1 MIFYKNDSLPEG
13 KWTSEKLPNGKF
25 KTNFHSDFYYLQH
38 CDNTTKGP
46 EEELPDGTWRGPEE
60 ELPDGTW
67 RGPEEELPDGTWRA
81 RTIRDEIEF
90 SNGAKYGFRFV
101 PISGGYEIDIIS
113 HPGYNGKPSG
123 LHATHRLSSARGGY
137 RICFDPAGGGRI
149 ASIKDCYKVAKRWSQ
164 YTERYRKTGKTF
176 G

>member
-1 MIFYKNDSLPEG
+1 MTLFIVVVVLAMIFSNSDSLPEG

-25 KTNFHSDFYYLQH
+25 KTNFHSDFYYLQ
-38 CDNTTKGP
+38 NSEITAKGP

-67 RGPEEELPDGTWRA
+67 RS

-90 SNGAKYGFRFV
+90 SNGAKYGFKFV
-101 PISGGYEIDIIS
+101 PTSGGYEIDIIS
-113 HPGYNGKPSG
+113 HPGYSGKPAG
-123 LHATHRLSSARGGY
+123 LHETHRLSSARGGY
-137 RICFDPAGGGRI
+137 RICFDPAGGGKI

-164 YTERYRKTGKTF
+164 YTERYRRSGKTF